1 MNDDF
6 TLGIIM
12 QLHGGQDMT
21 RSELVELL
29 RRKSVDPIIVEYI
42 ARLYDHKFSKKRSS
56 DSIPMRTMKKVNAYN
71 AVYNEIAKVK
81 RNGKTISLTAAVK
94 EAAKKMDV
102 SERTVWRHL
111 KQKKP

>member
-6 TLGIIM
+6 TLGVIM

-42 ARLYDHKFSKKRSS
+42 ARLYDHKFSKKRSGLS
-56 DSIPMRTMKKVNAYN
+56 LRITNVFAGYPKLSALPCSKPVKTLSGKKC
-71 AVYNEIAKVK
+71 
-81 RNGKTISLTAAVK
+81 
-94 EAAKKMDV
+94 
-102 SERTVWRHL
+102 TVWLHWH
-111 KQKKP
+111 